1 MSRLFFIFAAALLAA
16 TVTVVQAR
24 QTPAQAEKLLA
35 SAQHKATIDGDLKGA
50 IDDYRKAIAAAGS
63 NRAIVAQALLRM
75 AECHQKLGDA
85 QAQAIYEQLLRD
97 YPDQKDVAVVAR
109 TRLVRPSIGSSVK
122 GDRTLWSGED
132 ADGFGTISPDARYLT
147 YTDWANDAQLA
158 IRDLSTGA
166 SHRLTDGG
174 GSTQFSA
181 ISRDGRH
188 VAYQWW
194 IPDTPPGGDRLDHL
208 RVARLHGI
216 TISEPRSLLN
226 NPDITGAA
234 PYDWSPDNK
243 WIAVGLLR
251 RDRTNQIA
259 LVDAQTGSLRIL
271 KSLDW
276 KEPTKIFFSPDGRY
290 IAYDLMTSD
299 ARDERHVFV
308 MAADG
313 SRETAI
319 VSDPSQNIVMGWSPG
334 GTHLLFASNRSGSF
348 GLWSVGFAEGRANGA
363 ATLIK
368 PDIAASWSLGL
379 TGTGTM
385 YVWKYASPVLIQASA
400 IDLDAGK
407 LITSP
412 SNFQHFIGSRGR
424 PEWSPAGDRL
434 AYQTCNPL
442 GGGPCK
448 LWIRSMAGGRTRE
461 VPLNLGYF
469 FFPRWSPNG
478 RELIVRGVDRRGR
491 NNGLYRIDVEDG
503 AATLVVSPFPAQSMP
518 QWAADG
524 THVYYRRGAAVLS
537 RDLASGDERE
547 VVRIPTDRP
556 SEISMAPDGRHLVYQ
571 ASHAAG
577 SQGLF
582 LIPIGGGQPRLLF
595 EVKAPERLM
604 MRFDWTA
611 NGSAI
616 AVATR
621 RDDNAEQALW
631 MVPIDERKPRRLD
644 IDVNNWSI
652 MDGFRFD
659 RAGKQVAFVATA
671 GAPGLEIRAL
681 ENFLPAAATK
691 PTAKK

>member
-1 MSRLFFIFAAALLAA
+1 MSRLFVIFAAALLAA
-16 TVTVVQAR
+16 TAPVVQAR
-24 QTPAQAEKLLA
+24 QTPAQAGKLLA

-50 IDDYRKAIAAAGS
+50 IDDYRKAIAAAGG

-85 QAQAIYEQLLRD
+85 QAQTIYEQLLRD
-97 YPDQKDVAVVAR
+97 YSDQKDVAVVAR
-109 TRLVRPSIGSSVK
+109 ARLVRNLNASSIK
-122 GDRTLWSGED
+122 GDRSVWTGEE

-158 IRDLSTGA
+158 IRDLSTGI

-174 GSTQFSA
+174 GSTQYSA
-181 ISRDGRH
+181 ISRDGRQ

-194 IPDTPPGGDRLDHL
+194 VPNVPPGLDRLDHL
-208 RVARLHGI
+208 RVAKLHGT

-226 NPDITGAA
+226 NPDIIGAA
-234 PYDWSPDNK
+234 PHDWSPDNK
-243 WIAVGLLR
+243 WIAARLIR

-290 IAYDLMTSD
+290 FAYDLMTSD

-308 MAADG
+308 MAVDG
-313 SRETAI
+313 SREAAV
-319 VSDPSQNIVMGWSPG
+319 VSDPSQNVIMGWSPG

-348 GLWSVGFAEGRANGA
+348 GLWSMGIEDGRPKGT
-363 ATLIK
+363 ATLLK

-379 TGTGTM
+379 TSTGTM
-385 YVWKYASPVLIQASA
+385 YVWKYASPVLIQTSA

-407 LITSP
+407 LTTSP

-424 PEWSPAGDRL
+424 PEWSPTGDRL

-448 LWIRSMAGGRTRE
+448 LWIHSMAGGSRRE

-469 FFPRWSPNG
+469 FFPRWSPDG
-478 RELIVRGVDRRGR
+478 RELIVRGIDRRGR
-491 NNGLYRIDVEDG
+491 NNGLYRVDVESG
-503 AATLVVSPFPAQSMP
+503 ATTLVVSPHSGQSMP
-518 QWAADG
+518 QWTPDG
-524 THVYYRRGAAVLS
+524 HVYYRRGASVLL
-537 RDLASGDERE
+537 RDLASDNERE
-547 VVRIPTDRP
+547 ILRIPTDRP
-556 SEISMAPDGRHLVYQ
+556 NEIAMSPDGRHLVYQ

-577 SQGLF
+577 SHGLF
-582 LIPIGGGQPRLLF
+582 LIPIGGGEPRLLF

-621 RDDNAEQALW
+621 RDDNENQALW
-631 MVPIDERKPRRLD
+631 IVPIDGLKPRRLD
-644 IDVNNWSI
+644 VDVNNWSI
-652 MDGFRFD
+652 LDGFRFD

>member
-1 MSRLFFIFAAALLAA
+1 MSRLFVIFAAALLAA
-16 TVTVVQAR
+16 TAPVVQAR
-24 QTPAQAEKLLA
+24 QTPAQAGKLLA

-50 IDDYRKAIAAAGS
+50 IDDYRKAIAAAGG

-85 QAQAIYEQLLRD
+85 QAQTIYEQLLRD
-97 YPDQKDVAVVAR
+97 YSDQKDVAVVAR
-109 TRLVRPSIGSSVK
+109 ARLVRPSNASSVK
-122 GDRTLWSGED
+122 GDRSVWTGEE

-147 YTDWANDAQLA
+147 YTDWANGGHLA
-158 IRDLSTGA
+158 IRDLSTGTN
-166 SHRLTDGG
+166 HRLTDGG

-194 IPDTPPGGDRLDHL
+194 VPNLPPGLDRLDHL
-208 RVARLHGI
+208 RVAKLHG
-216 TISEPRSLLN
+216 TAISEPRSLLN
-226 NPDITGAA
+226 NPDIMGAA

-243 WIAVGLLR
+243 WIAAGLVR

-276 KEPTKIFFSPDGRY
+276 KEPNKIFFSPDGRY
-290 IAYDLMTSD
+290 LAYDLMTSD

-308 MAADG
+308 MSVDG

-319 VSDPSQNIVMGWSPG
+319 VSDPSQNVVMGWSPG

-348 GLWSVGFAEGRANGA
+348 GLWSVGIEDGRANGA

-368 PDIAASWSLGL
+368 PDIASSWSLGL

-407 LITSP
+407 LTAGP
-412 SNFQHFIGSRGR
+412 SNFQQFIGSRGR

-434 AYQTCNPL
+434 AYQTCSPL

-448 LWIRSMAGGRTRE
+448 LWIRSMAGGTPRE

-469 FFPRWSPNG
+469 FFPRWSPDG
-478 RELIVRGVDRRGR
+478 RELILRGVDRRGR
-491 NNGLYRIDVEDG
+491 NNGLYRVDVESG
-503 AATLVVSPFPAQSMP
+503 ATTLVVSPFQAESLPH
-518 QWAADG
+518 WASDG
-524 THVYYRRGAAVLS
+524 KHVYYRRRASVIV
-537 RDLASGDERE
+537 RDLASGRERE
-547 VVRIPTDRP
+547 IVRIPTERP
-556 SEISMAPDGRHLVYQ
+556 SQIAMSPDGQHLVYQ

-582 LIPIGGGQPRLLF
+582 LIPISGGEPRLLF

-611 NGSAI
+611 NGSVI

-621 RDDNAEQALW
+621 RDDNAEQSLW
-631 MVPIDERKPRRLD
+631 MVPIDQRKPRRLD
-644 IDVNNWSI
+644 IDANNWMI

-659 RAGKQVAFVATA
+659 RAGKQVAFVAAA

>member
-1 MSRLFFIFAAALLAA
+1 MSRLLVIIIAALV
-16 TVTVVQAR
+16 VTCLPIVQAQ
-24 QTPAQAEKLLA
+24 QTAAQAEKLLA
-35 SAQHKATIDGDLKGA
+35 SAQHKAAIDGDLKGA
-50 IDDYRKAIAAAGS
+50 IDDYKKAIAAAG
-63 NRAIVAQALLRM
+63 NDRALVARALFRM
-75 AECHQKLGDA
+75 AECHQRLGDA
-85 QAQAIYEQLLRD
+85 EAQAIYERLVRD
-97 YPDQKDVAVVAR
+97 YPDQQEIAVAAR
-109 TRLVRPSIGSSVK
+109 ARRATTAGSVVK
-122 GDRTLWSGED
+122 GDRSLWSGAD
-132 ADGFGTISPDARYLT
+132 ADGFGTISPGGRYFT
-147 YTDWANDAQLA
+147 FTDWANNTQLA
-158 IRDLSTGA
+158 IRDLETGTN
-166 SHRLTDGG
+166 HRLTNGD

-181 ISRDGRH
+181 ISRDGKQ
-188 VAYQWW
+188 VAFQWW
-194 IPDTPPGGDRLDHL
+194 LPNPAGGPRMDQL
-208 RVARLHGI
+208 RVAKLNGTSI
-216 TISEPRSLLN
+216 TDARPLLN
-226 NPDITGAA
+226 NPDIIGAA

-243 WIAVGLLR
+243 WIATGLTR
-251 RDRTNQIA
+251 VDRTNQIA

-276 KEPTKIFFSPDGRY
+276 KEPTKIFFSPDGRF

-308 MAADG
+308 MAVDA
-313 SRETAI
+313 SREAAI
-319 VSDPSQNIVMGWSPG
+319 VSDPSQNIIMGWSPG

-348 GLWSVGFAEGRANGA
+348 GLWSVGIEDGRANGA

-379 TGTGTM
+379 TSTGTM

-400 IDLDAGK
+400 IDLDTGK
-407 LITSP
+407 LTTSP
-412 SNFQHFIGSRGR
+412 SNFQYFIGSRGR
-424 PEWSPAGDRL
+424 PEWSPTGDRL

-448 LWIRSMAGGRTRE
+448 LWIHSMAGGSRRE

-469 FFPRWSPNG
+469 FFPRWSPDG
-478 RELIVRGVDRRGR
+478 RELIVRGIDRRGR
-491 NNGLYRIDVEDG
+491 NNGLYRVDVESG
-503 AATLVVSPFPAQSMP
+503 ATTLVVSPHSGQSMP
-518 QWAADG
+518 QWTPDG
-524 THVYYRRGAAVLS
+524 HVYYRRGASVLL
-537 RDLASGDERE
+537 RDLASDNERE
-547 VVRIPTDRP
+547 IVRIPTDRP
-556 SEISMAPDGRHLVYQ
+556 NEIAMSPDGRHLVYQ

-582 LIPIGGGQPRLLF
+582 QIPIGGGEPRLLF

-621 RDDNAEQALW
+621 RDDNENQSLW
-631 MVPIDERKPRRLD
+631 MVPIDGRKPRRLD
-644 IDVNNWSI
+644 VDVNNWSI
-652 MDGFRFD
+652 LDGFRFD